1 MTQRTANLGS
11 GCRGAHPPRHR
22 QPVRGCDFRQ
32 ARLRRLSQV
41 PGRLRLPSGCRR
53 RDTVSA
59 SRSSS
64 GDNPRQRAAAPG
76 RAAIVRVPLLVRSF
90 ANSAGGSA
98 CRHAIP
104 SPHPEA
110 GQLHGHA
117 GGDSAEPVAAPEH
130 AAASPGA
137 AGFSAAGH
145 PAESPPRTMPVSGT
159 VTAAKPTVRGV
170 IACPNIERVKLGS
183 LGYE

>member
-11 GCRGAHPPRHR
+11 GCRGARPPRHR
-22 QPVRGCDFRQ
+22 QPIRSRGFRQ

-41 PGRLRLPSGCRR
+41 PGRLRLPSGCHR
-53 RDTVSA
+53 RDKVSA
-59 SRSSS
+59 SRFSS
-64 GDNPRQRAAAPG
+64 GNNPRQRAAAPG
-76 RAAIVRVPLLVRSF
+76 RAAIVRVPLLVRSC
-90 ANSAGGSA
+90 ANSAGAA

-110 GQLHGHA
+110 GPLHGHA

-137 AGFSAAGH
+137 AGFSAAGN
-145 PAESPPRTMPVSGT
+145 PAESPLPARPNKVLPV
-159 VTAAKPTVRGV
+159 
-170 IACPNIERVKLGS
+170 
-183 LGYE
+183 